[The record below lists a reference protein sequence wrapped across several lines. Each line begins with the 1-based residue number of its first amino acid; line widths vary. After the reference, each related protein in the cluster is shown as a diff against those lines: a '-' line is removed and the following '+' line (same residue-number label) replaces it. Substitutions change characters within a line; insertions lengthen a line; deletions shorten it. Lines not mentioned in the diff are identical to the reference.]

1 MDPIRLLL
9 VEDEQGLGQVVKET
23 LQTRGF
29 DIFWATNGVE
39 GWSLFHQCKPD
50 ICVMDIM
57 MPRKDGLSL
66 VEDIR
71 KVNDSIPIIFL
82 TARTQTTDVIKGL
95 EIGADD
101 YMKKPFSMEE
111 LILRIHKLVRRRTPM
126 PVAGSGSSSSW
137 GAPTTPVALGRFSFN
152 YTRLEL
158 SHGADLTQLSQ
169 READLLQQ
177 LIAHKNNLLERSTAL
192 LKIWGED
199 NFFNARSM
207 DVFIT
212 KLRKYLSADPG
223 LQILNVRGKGYKLVD

>member
-29 DIFWATNGVE
+29 HIFWATNGVE
-39 GWSLFHQCKPD
+39 GWSLFHRCKPD

-71 KVNDSIPIIFL
+71 KVNDRIPIIFL

-111 LILRIHKLVRRRTPM
+111 LILRIHKLVRRRTQLPI
-126 PVAGSGSSSSW
+126 SGR
-137 GAPTTPVALGRFSFN
+137 TPEPITLGRFSFN

-158 SHGADLTQLSQ
+158 SFDAQVTQLSQ
-169 READLLQQ
+169 READLLQL
-177 LIAHKNNLLERSTAL
+177 LIDHKNNLLERSTAL

-199 NFFNARSM
+199 NFFTARSM

-223 LQILNVRGKGYKLVD
+223 LQILNVRGKGYKLVE

>member
-1 MDPIRLLL
+1 MDQIRLLL

-39 GWSLFHQCKPD
+39 GWSMFHQCKPD
-50 ICVMDIM
+50 VCVMDIM

-71 KVNDSIPIIFL
+71 KVNEEVPIIFL
-82 TARTQTTDVIKGL
+82 TAKTQTTDVIKGL
-95 EIGADD
+95 EAGADD

-111 LILRIHKLVRRRTPM
+111 LILRIHKLIRRRQRL
-126 PVAGSGSSSSW
+126 PVTVISPSV
-137 GAPTTPVALGRFSFN
+137 TLGRLTFH

-158 SHGADLTQLSQ
+158 IHEEQILQLSQ
-169 READLLQQ
+169 READLLQL
-177 LIAHKNNLLERSTAL
+177 LIEHKNHLLERSTAL

-199 NFFNARSM
+199 DFFHARSM

-212 KLRKYLSADPG
+212 KLRKYLQADPT
-223 LQILNVRGKGYKLVD
+223 LQILNVRGKGYKLVE

>member
-1 MDPIRLLL
+1 MDPISILF

-29 DIFWATNGVE
+29 DIYWATNGVE

-50 ICVMDIM
+50 VCVLDIM

-71 KVNDSIPIIFL
+71 KVNQEVPIIFL

-95 EIGADD
+95 EAGADD

-111 LILRIHKLVRRRTPM
+111 LILRIHKLVRRHQRM
-126 PVAGSGSSSSW
+126 PLTVISAS
-137 GAPTTPVALGRFSFN
+137 TTLGRFTFH

-158 SHGADLTQLSQ
+158 IHGEQVIQLSQ
-169 READLLQQ
+169 READLLQL
-177 LIAHKNNLLERSTAL
+177 LIEHKNSLLQRSTAL

-212 KLRKYLSADPG
+212 KLRKYLSFDPD
-223 LQILNVRGKGYKLVD
+223 LQILNVRGKGYKLVE